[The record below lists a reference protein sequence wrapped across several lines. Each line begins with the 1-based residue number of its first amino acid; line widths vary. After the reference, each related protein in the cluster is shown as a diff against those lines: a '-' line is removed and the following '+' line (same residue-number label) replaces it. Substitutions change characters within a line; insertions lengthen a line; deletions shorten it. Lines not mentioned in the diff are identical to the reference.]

1 MAKADFYESYV
12 GAVKALSAERVK
24 EYLDT
29 IKKGKVVLMQADCY
43 AIKSDTINDIIGK
56 NSPQNS
62 SYFATLYQGWPLDS
76 QANPLRV
83 KALFKHIHGTN
94 STSGGAIVPCSVI
107 DAHGLQ
113 VQVRPDASARVHTF
127 DHDSFLTAS
136 CGPGRQGQLREGR
149 CTEEVWAAGGAC
161 VCTSGLVTS
170 CCGWNRR

>member
-1 MAKADFYESYV
+1 LSARRVGTFSRRVPSPRPLITVNMAKADFYESYV
-12 GAVKALSAERVK
+12 GAVKALSVERVK

-43 AIKSDTINDIIGK
+43 AIKSDTINEIIGK

-113 VQVRPDASARVHTF
+113 VQVSPMHRRVSTH
-127 DHDSFLTAS
+127 SIMTAS
-136 CGPGRQGQLREGR
+136 
-149 CTEEVWAAGGAC
+149 
-161 VCTSGLVTS
+161 
-170 CCGWNRR
+170 